1 MMPSC
6 PYYVLSTPS
15 SLNMWTCLRNLVFAW
30 GQARSKFGGVDTS
43 ILHHAFMLI
52 FIDFWAVILLVVP
65 YLCIF
70 SLILQGLFEEGEFR
84 QLEFW
89 TRKGAN
95 PSPLF
100 CTSPNA
106 LKIYVDFFWNILKI
120 LGERTTRGGPPGPH
134 KPPLHHHPLVAVG
147 KLVGTSCAS
156 RTPFSCGVLLLVG
169 KNSLYI
175 LPKGLTLVSRKFPLF
190 SFRVCFLSQI

>member
-15 SLNMWTCLRNLVFAW
+15 SPNMWTCLWNLVFAW
-30 GQARSKFGGVDTS
+30 GQARSKLGGVDTS

-52 FIDFWAVILLVVP
+52 FIALWAVILLVVP
-65 YLCIF
+65 YLCLF

-89 TRKGAN
+89 TGKGAN
-95 PSPLF
+95 LSPLF

-106 LKIYVDFFWNILKI
+106 LKNYVDFFWNILKI
-120 LGERTTRGGPPGPH
+120 LGERTTGGGPPGLH
-134 KPPLHHHPLVAVG
+134 KLAHRHHPLVAQG
-147 KLVGTSCAS
+147 RLVGCLKAH
-156 RTPFSCGVLLLVG
+156 
-169 KNSLYI
+169 
-175 LPKGLTLVSRKFPLF
+175 
-190 SFRVCFLSQI
+190 

>member
-1 MMPSC
+1 
-6 PYYVLSTPS
+6 
-15 SLNMWTCLRNLVFAW
+15 
-30 GQARSKFGGVDTS
+30 
-43 ILHHAFMLI
+43 MLI
-52 FIDFWAVILLVVP
+52 FIAFWAVILLVVP
-65 YLCIF
+65 YLCLF

-120 LGERTTRGGPPGPH
+120 LGERTTGGGPPRLH
-134 KPPLHHHPLVAVG
+134 KLAHRHHHPGGAG
-147 KLVGTSCAS
+147 QAC
-156 RTPFSCGVLLLVG
+156 
-169 KNSLYI
+169 
-175 LPKGLTLVSRKFPLF
+175 GLTDGPLAPPF
-190 SFRVCFLSQI
+190 AI

>member
-15 SLNMWTCLRNLVFAW
+15 SLNMWTCLWNLVFAW
-30 GQARSKFGGVDTS
+30 GQARSKLGGVDTS

-52 FIDFWAVILLVVP
+52 FIAFWAVILLVVP
-65 YLCIF
+65 YLCLF

-89 TRKGAN
+89 TGKGAN

-120 LGERTTRGGPPGPH
+120 LGERTTGGGPPGPH
-134 KPPLHHHPLVAVG
+134 KLAHRHHPPSGVG
-147 KLVGTSCAS
+147 QA
-156 RTPFSCGVLLLVG
+156 CG
-169 KNSLYI
+169 
-175 LPKGLTLVSRKFPLF
+175 LPEGPLAPLF
-190 SFRVCFLSQI
+190 CYMKRPGLEKDQ